1 MVPDGQSV
9 PSQVVHGT
17 EPMETVRQL
26 QAEPRTH
33 TPKEKTISMMK
44 RDEQDVDDTPRQT
57 EFEILRANCGKRGLR
72 SLQKRKQTGVWV
84 WY

>member
-17 EPMETVRQL
+17 ESMETVRQL

-33 TPKEKTISMMK
+33 TPKDMTIAMK
-44 RDEQDVDDTPRQT
+44 KKDEQDVDDTPRKT
-57 EFEILRANCGKRGLR
+57 EFEILRANCGKRGVR
-72 SLQKRKQTGVWV
+72 SLQKRKQTGI
-84 WY
+84 